1 MLNTSFLFRCGKRY
15 KTSKMSTYIWGNTS
29 TVFFSTLWRNIPS
42 CWRWGASEDEWQSC
56 FQIDREEKDKA
67 KLGAGSVI
75 VFDWRVQPVKLKSYN
90 QVCDMI
96 HHHHTTKNILNRKQA
111 WNWTVVNFFIYTF
124 RPYWDIPFSVET
136 VYCLEILWK
145 FLYIY

>member
-1 MLNTSFLFRCGKRY
+1 
-15 KTSKMSTYIWGNTS
+15 MSTCIWGNTL
-29 TVFFSTLWRNIPS
+29 TVFCSTSWRNIPS
-42 CWRWGASEDEWQSC
+42 SWRSGVSDDEWPQQQQQQQQQQSC

-67 KLGAGSVI
+67 RLGAGSVI